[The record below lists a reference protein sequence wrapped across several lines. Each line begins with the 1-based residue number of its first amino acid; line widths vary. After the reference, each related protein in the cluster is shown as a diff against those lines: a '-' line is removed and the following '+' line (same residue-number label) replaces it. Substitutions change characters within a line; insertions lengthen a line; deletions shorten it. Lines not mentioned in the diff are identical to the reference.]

1 MPKIESRGS
10 DPGPSQG
17 FNDNSD
23 PFEDALE
30 DALCVFKSGDTNSDI
45 MERNEKLILFF
56 VDLEN
61 ESIINKNNFKSE
73 EEKK

>member
-1 MPKIESRGS
+1 MPKIESGAAE
-10 DPGPSQG
+10 PGVNSG

-61 ESIINKNNFKSE
+61 ESIINKNKFCSE
-73 EEKK
+73 EEK

>member
-10 DPGPSQG
+10 DPGPSHG

-30 DALCVFKSGDTNSDI
+30 DALCVFK
-45 MERNEKLILFF
+45 LIHC
-56 VDLEN
+56 
-61 ESIINKNNFKSE
+61 K
-73 EEKK
+73 

>member
-1 MPKIESRGS
+1 MPKVEFRAA
-10 DPGPSQG
+10 DAGPSAG
-17 FNDNSD
+17 FNDNTD

-56 VDLEN
+56 IDLEN
-61 ESIINKNNFKSE
+61 ELIINKNGITGE
-73 EEKK
+73 E

>member
-1 MPKIESRGS
+1 MPKIESRAS

-17 FNDNSD
+17 FNDYSD

-61 ESIINKNNFKSE
+61 ESIINKTNF
-73 EEKK
+73 

>member
-1 MPKIESRGS
+1 
-10 DPGPSQG
+10 
-17 FNDNSD
+17 
-23 PFEDALE
+23 
-30 DALCVFKSGDTNSDI
+30 LCVFKSGDTNSDI

>member
-1 MPKIESRGS
+1 MPKIESRS
-10 DPGPSQG
+10 ADPGPSAG
-17 FNDNSD
+17 FSDNSD
-23 PFEDALE
+23 PFEEALE

-61 ESIINKNNFKSE
+61 E
-73 EEKK
+73 